1 MEAGRNVLE
10 AEDVMEGVPEMLRE
24 VQVEATFPEDA
35 LSMRTRTRGSAG
47 GVIHPA
53 TMPKIRV

>member
-35 LSMRTRTRGSAG
+35 LSMTTRTRGPLVA
-47 GVIHPA
+47 
-53 TMPKIRV
+53 

>member
-24 VQVEATFPEDA
+24 VQVEATFPEDV
-35 LSMRTRTRGSAG
+35 LCMRTRTRGSAG